1 MKMYTMSGRFV
12 FGGLLGLIL
21 AFVFAEFCSHGLFGI
36 YSTSTIFRSI
46 TGSAPNE
53 LANIFHKISWALFF
67 CSSWWMLWRF
77 DLFFIPAL
85 ENPDQETFQ
94 KEVSSNSKSI
104 PEENIIES
112 YEAEDQQEIPEKDSS
127 QEKEDNSIPE
137 KIFNEQDDYFL
148 KILNLPDD
156 SKKDF
161 DAIKSVYRKKIAQ
174 YHPDKVSAM
183 GPEIREVA
191 EQKAKEI
198 NEAYE
203 HFRKKFSS

>member
-1 MKMYTMSGRFV
+1 
-12 FGGLLGLIL
+12 
-21 AFVFAEFCSHGLFGI
+21 
-36 YSTSTIFRSI
+36 
-46 TGSAPNE
+46 
-53 LANIFHKISWALFF
+53 
-67 CSSWWMLWRF
+67 MLWRF